1 MDDLHVTHAMGGM
14 MEFEKTGIY
23 PNKLRISSTKYDHV
37 WRIKITEESQSGML
51 KIKRIPLYFYVY
63 NDGGFTIREEL
74 DGEVQ
79 EDLLDYGMTEI
90 HQD

>member
-1 MDDLHVTHAMGGM
+1 MGGM

-37 WRIKITEESQSGML
+37 WRIKITEESQSGIL
-51 KIKRIPLYFYVY
+51 KIKRIPVYFYVC
-63 NDGGFTIREEL
+63 NEAGVTIQEVVDGVVE
-74 DGEVQ
+74 
-79 EDLLDYGMTEI
+79 EDLANFDMIII

>member
-1 MDDLHVTHAMGGM
+1 MGGI
-14 MEFEKTGIY
+14 MEFQRTGIY

-51 KIKRIPLYFYVY
+51 KIKRIPVYFYVC
-63 NDGGFTIREEL
+63 NEEGFTIQEIV

-79 EDLLDYGMTEI
+79 KDLLDFHMTII

>member
-1 MDDLHVTHAMGGM
+1 MDDLFVTHTMGGM

-23 PNKLRISSTKYDHV
+23 PNKLRISSMKYDHV

-51 KIKRIPLYFYVY
+51 KIKRNPVYFYVCSEE
-63 NDGGFTIREEL
+63 GFTIQEVV
-74 DGEVQ
+74 DGLVQ
-79 EDLLDYGMTEI
+79 DDLLDFQMIVI

>member
-1 MDDLHVTHAMGGM
+1 MGGR

-51 KIKRIPLYFYVY
+51 KIKRISFSMFV
-63 NDGGFTIREEL
+63 
-74 DGEVQ
+74 
-79 EDLLDYGMTEI
+79 MT
-90 HQD
+90 DVSRFKKC